1 MKETLQVP
9 AETKAKRQAAKAK
22 ARPSRKASA
31 KRPAVA
37 AAKRSAPAGGGY
49 SDTTARF
56 IAKGKSAFGDA
67 YTWAGEAGSDLPRR
81 VRGMNLPNHN
91 SVQTYLVER
100 PLVLGAIGLGL
111 GMALGAMIPSRIGS
125 WPAVST
131 PRRPTG
137 TAKAR
142 RK

>member
-1 MKETLQVP
+1 MKETLQMP
-9 AETKAKRQAAKAK
+9 AATKAKRQAAKTK
-22 ARPSRKASA
+22 ARSSRTASA

-37 AAKRSAPAGGGY
+37 AAKRSTAGVGY
-49 SDTTARF
+49 GDTAARF

-67 YTWAGEAGSDLPRR
+67 YAWAGEAGSDLPRR
-81 VRGMNLPNHN
+81 VRGMTLPNPN

-100 PLVLGAIGLGL
+100 PLVLGAVGLGL
-111 GMALGAMIPSRIGS
+111 GMALGALIPSRIGN

-131 PRRPTG
+131 PRRPSG